1 MKNKI
6 LVIMLLLIA
15 ISFSLTGCSGFNSF
29 VGPGSSDYSYHVAGS
44 YIVFRSSTNNIIV
57 IHDPADPYAGTTPII
72 PSKVIEIAWDDKI
85 IIAKQQGL
93 KEKSKGSGYMI
104 PDDNVL
110 NYWILD
116 TEAYN
121 IYGPF
126 NKEDFINQRKKLKV
140 SDSLELKSVESYT
153 TTKK

>member
-6 LVIMLLLIA
+6 LVIMLLLIS

-29 VGPGSSDYSYHVAGS
+29 VGPGSSDYSYHVAGN
-44 YIVFRSSTNNIIV
+44 YIVFRSSTNDIKV
-57 IHDPADPYAGTTPII
+57 IHDPADSYAGTTPQI